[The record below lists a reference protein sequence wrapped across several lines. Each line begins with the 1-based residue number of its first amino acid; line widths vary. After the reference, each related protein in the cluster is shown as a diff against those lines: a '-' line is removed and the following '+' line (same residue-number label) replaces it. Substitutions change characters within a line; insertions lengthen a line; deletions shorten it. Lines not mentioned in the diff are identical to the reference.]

1 MGRVMLS
8 PAQTMSHGEESFDV
22 FAVLEFSELPATDFL
37 IELSIGL
44 FDVFWLGVK
53 VSQKYSNQ
61 VDF

>member
-8 PAQTMSHGEESFDV
+8 PAQTMSHGEDFGECDG
-22 FAVLEFSELPATDFL
+22 ADGSEPFATDFL
-37 IELSIGL
+37 LELSIGL
-44 FDVFWLGVK
+44 FDVFCSEVK